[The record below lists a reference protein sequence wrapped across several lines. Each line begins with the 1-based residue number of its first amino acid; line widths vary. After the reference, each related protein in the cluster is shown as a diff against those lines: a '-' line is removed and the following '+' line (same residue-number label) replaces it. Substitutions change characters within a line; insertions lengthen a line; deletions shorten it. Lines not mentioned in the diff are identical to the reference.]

1 MTDPVAPRPS
11 HLGLCVSDLDRALH
25 FYCDGL
31 GFTAAERY
39 ELDSDTLEGLDRSLE
54 AGGHVTVVSQFI
66 RHGALAIELLHY
78 TDPEPHGTP
87 STSRTQLGFT
97 HLAFHV
103 TDLAA
108 ALARAVDAGGT
119 VLEPTRAS
127 LGVELVF
134 LADPD
139 GNRVELLQMG

>member
-66 RHGALAIELLHY
+66 RHGALPIELLH
-78 TDPEPHGTP
+78 
-87 STSRTQLGFT
+87 
-97 HLAFHV
+97 
-103 TDLAA
+103 
-108 ALARAVDAGGT
+108 
-119 VLEPTRAS
+119 
-127 LGVELVF
+127 
-134 LADPD
+134 
-139 GNRVELLQMG
+139 